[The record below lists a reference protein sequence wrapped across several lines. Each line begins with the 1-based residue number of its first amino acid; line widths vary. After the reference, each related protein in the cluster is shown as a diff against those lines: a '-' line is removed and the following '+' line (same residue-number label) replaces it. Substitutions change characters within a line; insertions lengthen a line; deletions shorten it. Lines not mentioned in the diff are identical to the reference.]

1 VKNLSK
7 PNRESSLQVLNL
19 GTFKLTFFA
28 FLFHVINITH
38 FVSTFYIAF
47 NHYFTISISHYFHCL
62 TFSIISLNSFLAI
75 SIILLFPLSHFPTQI
90 SLFLYLA
97 ISIIVLPLSHY
108 FHSLTIFIVSL
119 WTIRLSRHFH
129 SIISP
134 IHIISLMFCQFFDLE
149 GLRENG
155 KEEAVPEEGKLV
167 SCSIH
172 GKVFCNNNT
181 SAQEFHH
188 PRN

>member
-7 PNRESSLQVLNL
+7 PNRESSLQVLNQ

-62 TFSIISLNSFLAI
+62 TFSIISLNPFLAI

-90 SLFLYLA
+90 SLFPFLA
-97 ISIIVLPLSHY
+97 ISIISLLPFSYYFHCLTMDYPFISPVPFHYLTNSHY
-108 FHSLTIFIVSL
+108 LTHV
-119 WTIRLSRHFH
+119 LS
-129 SIISP
+129 I
-134 IHIISLMFCQFFDLE
+134 
-149 GLRENG
+149 LRFRGPQREWQG
-155 KEEAVPEEGKLV
+155 RG
-167 SCSIH
+167 
-172 GKVFCNNNT
+172 
-181 SAQEFHH
+181 SA
-188 PRN
+188 RRR